1 MFVNLIKLS
10 CLYLFLAFNWNIS
23 AGVTKINLYAI
34 VPWITKD
41 NLVATLPS
49 WGNHF
54 DISLELW
61 IESYTSTN
69 IYGWSEILRFTST
82 NQNCCSAG
90 DRIPAIF
97 ANKNGYIYVVS
108 QVGTNANAYKNVK
121 IKTKTW
127 TKVEIKQYQENGQVD
142 ISFSNILTI

>member
-1 MFVNLIKLS
+1 MTFQSGYKYFNLILDYE
-10 CLYLFLAFNWNIS
+10 L
-23 AGVTKINLYAI
+23 IN
-34 VPWITKD
+34 KN
-41 NLVATLPS
+41 NLVATLPN

-61 IESYTSTN
+61 IESFTPADKD
-69 IYGWSEILRFTST
+69 GWTELIRFTST
-82 NQNCCSAG
+82 KEDMGSAG

-127 TKVEIKQYQENGQVD
+127 TKVEIKQYQENGEVFLLA
-142 ISFSNILTI
+142 IS

>member
-1 MFVNLIKLS
+1 MKCLTILIYLSFFAFVLEGK
-10 CLYLFLAFNWNIS
+10 F
-23 AGVTKINLYAI
+23 V
-34 VPWITKD
+34 ITKD
-41 NLVATLPS
+41 NLVATLPQ

-108 QVGTNANAYKNVK
+108 QVGTNANAAKAFK

-127 TKVEIKQYQENGQVD
+127 TKVEIKQYEENGEV
-142 ISFSNILTI
+142 FHLNFFLTISTKHYVYSGSLKSS